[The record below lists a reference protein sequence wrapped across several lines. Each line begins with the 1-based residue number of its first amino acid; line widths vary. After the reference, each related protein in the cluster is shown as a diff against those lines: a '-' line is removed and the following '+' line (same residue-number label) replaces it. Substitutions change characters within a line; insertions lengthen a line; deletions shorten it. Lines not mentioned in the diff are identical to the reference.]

1 MNVTK
6 NESKDRQLHIEDYL
20 QMVSAEQKE
29 YAEVSAHSRITEN
42 NDIITDFQTDELL
55 EQILQP
61 DNLNKAYK
69 KVKSN
74 KGAGGIDGMSVDEL
88 LTFLKDNQKLLV
100 QKLKDGKYK
109 PNPVRRVEIPKETK
123 GETRKLGVPTV
134 VDRVFQQAIAQ
145 VLSQIYC

>member
-6 NESKDRQLHIEDYL
+6 NEIKDRQLHIEDYL

-42 NDIITDFQTDELL
+42 NDIITEFQTDKLL
-55 EQILQP
+55 EQILQS

-74 KGAGGIDGMSVDEL
+74 KGAGGVDGMSVDEL
-88 LTFLKDNQKLLV
+88 
-100 QKLKDGKYK
+100 
-109 PNPVRRVEIPKETK
+109 
-123 GETRKLGVPTV
+123 
-134 VDRVFQQAIAQ
+134 
-145 VLSQIYC
+145 

>member
-6 NESKDRQLHIEDYL
+6 NEIKNRQLHIEDYL

-42 NDIITDFQTDELL
+42 NNIITDFQTDELL
-55 EQILQP
+55 EQILQS

-74 KGAGGIDGMSVDEL
+74 KGAGGVDGMRWMNFY
-88 LTFLKDNQKLLV
+88 TFLKENQKQLSK
-100 QKLKDGKYK
+100 QLKDGKYK

-123 GETRKLGVPTV
+123 GEDQKTRSTNSG
-134 VDRVFQQAIAQ
+134 
-145 VLSQIYC
+145 